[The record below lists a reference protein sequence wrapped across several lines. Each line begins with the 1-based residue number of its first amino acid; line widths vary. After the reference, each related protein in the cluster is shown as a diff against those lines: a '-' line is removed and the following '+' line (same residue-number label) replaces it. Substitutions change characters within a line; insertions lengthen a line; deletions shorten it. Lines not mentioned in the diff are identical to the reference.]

1 MNTIAYVYKDNLY
14 LNITNRC
21 MMTCPYCMKR
31 KWDNDFRG
39 DDLKLDKEPTAKE
52 TIEAIADPKK
62 YNEIVFCGYGDAL
75 IRPDVVCEI
84 AKWVKE
90 NGGKTRINTAG
101 LANKFFGRNILPE
114 LKGLIDAISISL
126 NGTNAQE
133 FNEINHPHFGEQSFE
148 AILDF
153 VSQAKKHIPETVI
166 TAVNFDNLDCD
177 KIEQIAKNLGVKFRL
192 RPYE

>member
-21 MMTCPYCMKR
+21 MMSCPYCMKR

-39 DDLKLDKEPTAKE
+39 DDLKLDAEPTVEE
-52 TIEAIADPKK
+52 TIKAIGDPKK

-75 IRPDVVCEI
+75 IRPQEVREI
-84 AKWVKE
+84 AKWIKE

-101 LANKFFGRNILPE
+101 LANKFFGRNVLPE
-114 LKGLIDAISISL
+114 LEGLIDAVSISL
-126 NGTNAQE
+126 NGTNARQ
-133 FNEINHPHFGEQSFE
+133 FNEINKPHFGEESFE
-148 AILDF
+148 AVLEF
-153 VSQAKKHIPETVI
+153 VRQAKKYIPETVI
-166 TAVNFDNLDCD
+166 TAVDFKDLNTDAVS
-177 KIEQIAKNLGVKFRL
+177 QIAEDLGVKFRL